1 MKMRSRR
8 AELSLAAAISSTL
21 LAAQAGAQDRAEE
34 LEEVVVT
41 GSFIPTLPEDAAIP
55 VEVFNY
61 EDLKD
66 MGRPSNID
74 MIKGLTEIGQSI
86 GEIDRQTGYPIDA
99 ATVNLRN
106 LGPRFTTVVFNNRRF
121 PEQYSP
127 ATGRFNNVASIP
139 NAAIGNVEVL
149 KSGGAAIYG
158 ADAVA
163 GVVNYITR
171 KDVTGLEVN
180 TEYMY
185 IPDSDGD
192 YNVDGVWGKKFDGGG
207 NFLISA
213 AYQHR
218 SSLERF
224 DRDWSFREYLENP
237 TGWHTYGGAY
247 AAQNG
252 TAATGAG
259 IAIVPPQGPG
269 LRQRGATGVMRDPAC
284 EAMGGYSGFSTTGSA
299 ICYADY
305 TPTERLVEE
314 SDSYSL
320 FSELNKNFGG
330 LDFHLEGLAYYRE
343 LPEISVMS
351 RNGPLTFPLTGAA
364 YTSGSGAGQ
373 YDRYTSTTGTPGS
386 GGLTGTPMYSVAGT
400 NPAVRHYLESMALN
414 QNGSRAYTPAQIAA
428 ITGTGRIGLLQTL
441 WAPVG
446 FGGNPLGEDFDV
458 QKNTT
463 TQWRVSTSLGGDLPS
478 FLGTELEWE
487 VAFTYH
493 YTKDTRRT
501 NDIPTYKLQNA
512 LNGFGG
518 AGCTQNPMPGA
529 GGVAGAAGCYYLN
542 PFSSSYARSAYN
554 GAANPFFVGSGS
566 YTGYAPGAGL
576 QNNPDMLRW
585 LYETVSLDRTYKNT
599 IVDPIIRGTTGIDL
613 PGGPIQIALGGQFRR
628 QDEEVNIS
636 DNVDRELNPCPHLP
650 NGARTLDCTPGSRTG
665 GMALSR
671 ATTVL
676 GSAGNNHRDE
686 RRHYP
691 VAAGFMQFKLPILNT
706 LNADIVGR
714 YEKFY
719 SDVTDVD
726 NSVAVPAVAVKW
738 DPLDWLSFR
747 TSWGKTF
754 SQVNPPEEAPPVRA
768 NGTTPVNPFATNSYP
783 NLDVEPEKGTNF
795 SVGFLIRAG
804 NFSATVDYN
813 AITIDD
819 YARTLT
825 ANNIVTAMLVDRTQN
840 TSATALI
847 NCDSPLLS
855 QNIPGL
861 ANQPYARLNGNGVCT
876 PGFSRLNSTT
886 DPGGDGYN
894 GLIGGTVNYFG
905 GTGQTNAGELISN
918 ALDLTMS
925 YTFDN
930 VFGGTLIPSF
940 DITYVTKYEFEDFIV
955 AGVTVAPG
963 YDGVGY
969 RNDSTGRLGQGV
981 PDYRAGFGL
990 LYRKDRHAVNLLAR
1004 YVPSVINEDEADFN
1018 ATVARNAN
1026 IGPDSS
1032 AGCPATGTLTSNL
1045 GEVPAGAGTA
1055 QYGATCAGYNTQV
1068 LSGRR
1073 IESYFNLDLIYRVNV
1088 TDALSMSLNISNV
1101 TDEDPSFA
1109 REQIAYDSGYGS
1121 PLGRTFELGASYKF

>member
-1 MKMRSRR
+1 MKIRSRR
-8 AELSLAAAISSTL
+8 VELSLAAAISTTL
-21 LAAQAGAQDRAEE
+21 FAAQAQAQERAQ

-55 VEVFNY
+55 VEVFNF

-74 MIKGLTEIGQSI
+74 MIKNLTEVGQSI

-171 KDVTGLEVN
+171 KDVTGLEIN

-192 YNVDGVWGKKFDGGG
+192 YNIDGVWGKKFDGGG
-207 NFLISA
+207 NFLVSA

-218 SSLERF
+218 SSLDRV

-247 AAQNG
+247 AAQS
-252 TAATGAG
+252 GAG
-259 IAIVPPQGPG
+259 AAIVPPQGPG

-320 FSELNKNFGG
+320 FSELNKNIGG
-330 LDFHLEGLAYYRE
+330 LDFHVEGLAYYRE
-343 LPEISVMS
+343 LPEVSLVA

-364 YTSGSGAGQ
+364 YTSGTGAGQ
-373 YDRYTSTTGTPGS
+373 YDRYTSATGSPGS
-386 GGLTGTPMYSVAGT
+386 GGLLGTPMFSAAGT
-400 NPAVRHYLESMALN
+400 NPAVRHYLETMALN
-414 QNGSRAYTPAQIAA
+414 QNGSRAYSDAQIAT
-428 ITGTGRIGLLQTL
+428 ITGGGRIGLLQTL
-441 WAPVG
+441 WTPLG
-446 FGGNPLGEDFDV
+446 FGAHPLGEDFDV

-463 TQWRVSTSLGGDLPS
+463 TQWRLSTSLGGDLPS

-487 VAFTYH
+487 VALTYH
-493 YTKDTRRT
+493 YTKDTRNT
-501 NDIPTYKLQNA
+501 LDIPTYKLQNA

-518 AGCTQNPMPGA
+518 PNCTQNPMPGA
-529 GGVAGAAGCYYLN
+529 GGVPGAAGCYYLN
-542 PFSSSYARSAYN
+542 PFSSSYARQGYT
-554 GAANPFFVGSGS
+554 GAPSPYFVGTGS

-576 QNNPDMLRW
+576 QNNPEMMRW
-585 LYETVSLDRTYKNT
+585 LYEPVSLNRTYRNY

-636 DNVDRELNPCPHLP
+636 DNIDREINPCPHLP
-650 NGARTLDCTPGSRTG
+650 NGVRTLDCTPGSRTG

-676 GSAGNNHRDE
+676 GSQGNNHRDE

-691 VAAGFMQFKLPILNT
+691 VAAGFMQFKLPILNN

-726 NSVAVPAVAVKW
+726 NSVAVPAIALKW
-738 DPLDWLSFR
+738 DPLDWLSLR

-754 SQVNPPEEAPPVRA
+754 SQVNPPEAAPPVRA

-783 NLDVEPEKGTNF
+783 NGDVEPEKGTNY

-847 NCDSPLLS
+847 NCDSPLLT
-855 QNIPGL
+855 QNISGL
-861 ANQPYARLNGNGVCT
+861 GNQPYAILNGDGVCT
-876 PGFSRLNSTT
+876 PGFSRLNSTAA
-886 DPGGDGYN
+886 GDGYN

-918 ALDLTMS
+918 AIDLTMS
-925 YTFDN
+925 YAFEN

-940 DITYVTKYEFEDFIV
+940 DITYVTKYEFQDFIV

-1004 YVPSVINEDEADFN
+1004 YVPSVINDDAADFDP
-1018 ATVARNAN
+1018 TLSRNAN

-1032 AGCPATGTLTSNL
+1032 VGCPATGTLTSDL
-1045 GEVPAGAGTA
+1045 GNVPAGAGTA
-1055 QYGATCAGYNTQV
+1055 QYGVTCRGYDTRI

-1073 IESYFNLDLIYRVNV
+1073 ISSYFNLDLVYRVDV

-1101 TDEDPSFA
+1101 TNEDPSFA